1 MPTAQVVPFRFE
13 SNEVR
18 TLIIDGTPWWVAK
31 DVCKILGFENPRQAL
46 ATHLD
51 EDEKGVQILDT
62 LGGKQQMAVI
72 NESGLYTLILRSN
85 KPAAKPFRKW
95 VTAEVLPA
103 IRKTGSYA
111 QPETQ
116 SKQKSIVALEKEYAA
131 AIRAARRSGLKGKQA
146 VIAGD
151 RFTRERTGVSPLD
164 MMGIDPAELDEQDK
178 EERKEKI
185 SGASLSGLVPK
196 YLDMLEAEWRA
207 GRTGIQFTEKED
219 GQLEAVITMRDLFAD
234 FQDIARRRSVPQYC
248 STMQLAL
255 RCSNERSLLEK
266 EGWSFTKTV
275 KNNGIQRW
283 MLTRKND
290 GSDSKYLSETPAPLL
305 SGEVFGEYETAPAW
319 H

>member
-1 MPTAQVVPFRFE
+1 MTTAATVVPFRFE
-13 SNEVR
+13 SHEVR
-18 TLIIDGTPWWVAK
+18 TISRNGEPWFVAK
-31 DVCKILGFENPRQAL
+31 DICKVLGLENVTKAL
-46 ATHLD
+46 LKVPENH
-51 EDEKGVQILDT
+51 KGVNPIQSHNVVVDMNIVD
-62 LGGKQQMAVI
+62 
-72 NESGLYTLILRSN
+72 EPGLYRLILRSD
-85 KPAAKPFRKW
+85 KPQAEPFMEW

-116 SKQKSIVALEKEYAA
+116 SKQKSIVALEREYAA

-164 MMGIDPAELDEQDK
+164 MMGIAPADLPGQEP
-178 EERKEKI
+178 RKTEKTP
-185 SGASLSGLVPK
+185 SEPLAGQVPE
-196 YLDMLEAEWRA
+196 YLNMLETEWRA

-219 GQLEAVITMRDLFAD
+219 GQLEAVITMRDLFAE
-234 FQDIARRRSVPQYC
+234 FQDIARRRSVPQYR

-255 RCSNERSLLEK
+255 RCSSERRLLANA
-266 EGWSFTKTV
+266 GWIFSKTV

-283 MLTRKND
+283 LLVRQNNR
-290 GSDSKYLSETPAPLL
+290 SDSKYLSETPAPLL
-305 SGEVFGEYETAPAW
+305 SGEMLGKYESAPAW